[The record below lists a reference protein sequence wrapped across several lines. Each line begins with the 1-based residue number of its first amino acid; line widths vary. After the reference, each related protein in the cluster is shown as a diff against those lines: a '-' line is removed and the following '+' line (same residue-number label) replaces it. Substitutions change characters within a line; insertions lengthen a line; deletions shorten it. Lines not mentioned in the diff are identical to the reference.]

1 MRFLIRV
8 PDGVYVDGTVGT
20 GGHSLAIGMRL
31 AGRGRLICLDR
42 DPDAVIVSR
51 KRLKFLGGGLSVIR
65 ENFAD
70 LDKVLKDL
78 ETDEVDGVLLDLGM
92 SSYQL
97 QESGRGFS
105 FSRDE
110 PLDMRMD
117 PDDTPTARDLVNE
130 LSSKEL
136 ERIFR
141 TYGEE
146 RQAKRIAR
154 AIVNSRSQQPIE
166 SSSQLAILVQSALPA
181 PRRFRAKHPAT
192 QTFQALRIA
201 VNRELQNLEIFLN
214 KAPLL
219 LAKGGRLAILSYH
232 SLEDRLVK
240 QAMLYWEKGCTCPPD
255 LPRCVCG
262 KIQLFRRLF
271 KRGLKPPPEE
281 IQENPRA
288 RSATLRV
295 AERS

>member
-1 MRFLIRV
+1 M
-8 PDGVYVDGTVGT
+8 
-20 GGHSLAIGMRL
+20 
-31 AGRGRLICLDR
+31 
-42 DPDAVIVSR
+42 
-51 KRLKFLGGGLSVIR
+51 IR